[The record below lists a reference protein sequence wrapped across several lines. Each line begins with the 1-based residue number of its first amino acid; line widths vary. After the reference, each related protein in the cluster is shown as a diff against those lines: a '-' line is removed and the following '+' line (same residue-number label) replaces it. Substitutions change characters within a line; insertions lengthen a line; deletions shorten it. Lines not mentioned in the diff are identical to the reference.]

1 MGEKIFQGKSVI
13 ITGGAGAIGSAEAR
27 AFAAGGAHVFFNDID
42 EEKGAAL
49 CREIEQ
55 AGGRAQF
62 FPVSVSD
69 GEGIGKMV
77 EKAAA
82 DTGGIHILVN
92 NAGYNVGGNK
102 RKPITEYDEA
112 DVRMVTNI
120 CLDGM
125 YHCCRF
131 VLPYMKQAGGGKI
144 VNTGSVT
151 GFHAPLKWQAP
162 YNAAKAAVHNI
173 TRTMAAAYGKYHIN
187 VNAVI
192 PGSVMNEGLKGMV
205 YDTDDKARSM
215 IEHIP
220 LGRTGRP
227 DDIANAVC
235 FLCSPYADY
244 ITGCLLNVDG
254 GWAAAYSAE

>member
-1 MGEKIFQGKSVI
+1 MLQGKIALV
-13 ITGGAGAIGSAEAR
+13 TGGTRGIGYAIVKKFLEHGATVILCGSREETAKRAEQQLKAEN
-27 AFAAGGAHVFFNDID
+27 ADWHV
-42 EEKGAAL
+42 
-49 CREIEQ
+49 
-55 AGGRAQF
+55 
-62 FPVSVSD
+62 
-69 GEGIGKMV
+69 EGIWPDLTDPAQLQ
-77 EKAAA
+77 AACS
-82 DTGGIHILVN
+82 DIQVRHGRLDILVN